1 LRLIAPHLIGHARGI
16 GAGARVDDVLD
27 PRTYLTE
34 LISMTAG
41 EFIRRI
47 GALGAARGVPVRFD
61 KTRGKGSHGTLYYGE
76 RFTVVKDRRKEC
88 GPGLINKMLADLG
101 LRRRDLR

>member
-1 LRLIAPHLIGHARGI
+1 
-16 GAGARVDDVLD
+16 
-27 PRTYLTE
+27 
-34 LISMTAG
+34 MTAG
-41 EFIRRI
+41 GFIRRI
-47 GALGAARGVPVRFD
+47 GALGAGRGVPVRSD